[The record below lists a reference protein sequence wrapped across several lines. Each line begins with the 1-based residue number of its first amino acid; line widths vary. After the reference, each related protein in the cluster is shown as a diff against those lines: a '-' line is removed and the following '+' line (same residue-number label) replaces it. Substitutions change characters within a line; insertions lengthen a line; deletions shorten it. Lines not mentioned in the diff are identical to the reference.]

1 MNMNQGLTL
10 SCEMK
15 VQTLYLFLFLFF
27 KLKLYYVGFLF
38 GNLSR
43 DTIVCASS
51 VVVFIIHIR
60 GSANESLSQV

>member
-1 MNMNQGLTL
+1 
-10 SCEMK
+10 MK